1 MIYCEPKTD
10 ESLLSEIAGSKK
22 VFLLGCSL
30 CANISYCI
38 HNQLQSPIYSVAD
51 VDRNLGMLA
60 LSVGA
65 VNLKHE
71 IKRLKQVLA
80 EQGVHTGSAILPS
93 LCCIRREHQQAVIR
107 KTDEYETVVTLSCEN
122 GSQNVEDFLKEK
134 RVVGAMKNKGL
145 MRATVDQDGLTFR
158 FDKDRLY
165 INNKKYSG

>member
-1 MIYCEPKTD
+1 MIYCEPKSD
-10 ESLLSEIAGSKK
+10 EALLSEIAGSKK

-30 CANISYCI
+30 CANISYCV
-38 HNQLQSPIYSVAD
+38 HNRLQSPIYSFD
-51 VDRNLGMLA
+51 NVDQNLGIAA
-60 LSVGA
+60 LIEGA

-80 EQGVHTGSAILPS
+80 EQGVLTGSATLPS
-93 LCCIRREHQQAVIR
+93 LCCIRREHQQAVIQ

-145 MRATVDQDGLTFR
+145 MRATVDQDGLTLR
-158 FDKDRLY
+158 FDQDRLY